1 MTGIKEV
8 AKVDGKRY
16 LGKDGTRKL
25 KASGDLR
32 ATVCGL
38 LGLAFENK
46 GESQS
51 SHESP
56 ASLGGERFN
65 DVLRLLWLQKNVM
78 TT

>member
-25 KASGDLR
+25 KVSGDLR
-32 ATVCGL
+32 ATVYGL
-38 LGLAFENK
+38 FGLAFENK
-46 GESQS
+46 DKSQT

-56 ASLGGERFN
+56 ASLGGGRFN
-65 DVLRLLWLQKNVM
+65 IVFDIDR
-78 TT
+78 